1 MPKKNRK
8 TTTVPLPAGIKRT
21 SKKKLGNK
29 HPTVKWTI
37 RVTKEVFNTRRD
49 AMASFKLQ
57 ERKKRNEEKKK
68 QQPPCASHRTSCLTS
83 GCVSP
88 EPSLIGL
95 SRSNTPTTKAQSVS
109 RCASPSPCASPQPS
123 FSTTKAQSVSPCA
136 YSPSPCASPQPSF
149 FALSNTP
156 TTSHRTKMFS
166 HSPNSPFKPLSLPS
180 SPAWLM
186 EGIPDDVP
194 GLSHDSF
201 AEIGMGITPPRQRSD
216 HFHSGL
222 SPLESMSPPRQLF
235 SSSKLENEMG
245 CDETSW

>member
-1 MPKKNRK
+1 M
-8 TTTVPLPAGIKRT
+8 TTSTPPFVGRYLLAKRCLT
-21 SKKKLGNK
+21 LAEMR
-29 HPTVKWTI
+29 WLL
-37 RVTKEVFNTRRD
+37 TRR
-49 AMASFKLQ
+49 K
-57 ERKKRNEEKKK
+57 EEKKGRK
-68 QQPPCASHRTSCLTS
+68 DQATAAVRITPYLVPHLGLCLTRAITNQAFTFEHS
-83 GCVSP
+83 HNEGSERLAMCFTFA
-88 EPSLIGL
+88 LCL
-95 SRSNTPTTKAQSVS
+95 
-109 RCASPSPCASPQPS
+109 ASAVVFHNEGS
-123 FSTTKAQSVSPCA
+123 
-136 YSPSPCASPQPSF
+136 SPSPCASPQPSF

-201 AEIGMGITPPRQRSD
+201 ADIGMGITPPRQRSD